1 MHPEIAKR
9 HQILK
14 NLVDQKIEELRK
26 NREPTFTPILNP
38 KTIELAENRKD
49 KVSKKSKKEKKVKPE
64 VMLTNSVDEKKT
76 KEKKLKK
83 KKKKRKKIVDQ
94 AAPQDMEGAG
104 SENIL
109 KITETLQKNLQ
120 KYFGETL
127 NKSQKEIEIVQP
139 KKTKL
144 TNEEALT
151 ILKDT
156 IGILDRDGSETLH
169 SIMKRRR
176 KNERAVMNDKAQ
188 KQQHEEEV
196 YPEIRQSHEG
206 EVLLQENI
214 RHRNSGDQKERSL
227 EEAFDSAQRREQS
240 ESLREVH
247 INEILQTDDLLKRAW
262 EIARAEELLQ
272 QKVFSTKKNSI
283 QTIKSIDGG
292 VAADLDQKAQAF
304 RKGKDKSKSA
314 EKKSIPSKSKG
325 HRRLGEHSASSKTKI
340 ISSARDL
347 FKTQEKAQRSRS
359 LSARPDS
366 RNEKDRTQRGSQ
378 KRGRM
383 SAVDLNKQR
392 KIKPFLH
399 SEFRTMSYNHIE
411 KSFDRDSSR
420 ELFNIRDLSQEY
432 PSRGNSQNLSETIA
446 KANTTTSPAKDP
458 NNASGILRQS
468 KLSEGQANRRASPTK
483 KVVIVEDSYNAKSLN
498 VNSNFSSQDSPMKLE
513 TSGQKGLTKK
523 QWETGSFDSRVLK
536 GNSSQTQ
543 DSQYD
548 ISSETISK
556 TSNYSSPS
564 PTKSQKRSM
573 SHLSQRTERSL
584 SSSPDLSRDSS
595 KLYKNS
601 NNKSKGSNKMNQS
614 RESETISP
622 ERERSLK
629 VAPVSRGNAPRHIS
643 GKISNSAGHKREQ
656 NFSSGVTSQKS
667 SHGDLFK
674 TQQSN
679 SPSSKSRSNSANPP
693 AKLQTL
699 LDRRFSEIENNK
711 KQLSYV
717 PKRDVSENEE
727 AITLKLWEDKTEK
740 IRERKARIDS
750 IIAEMETP
758 PLETP
763 KPTLKKKPLLPKSNY
778 GSQSK
783 KHLESQQNN
792 FERTNNSLE
801 ESKVSTSNLH
811 QRTGKSNERSLND
824 SWSSEKKN
832 SLPSSLPDDDGS
844 RMEHMRIMMKYLPEN
859 Q

>member
-14 NLVDQKIEELRK
+14 NLVDQKIEKLRK

-49 KVSKKSKKEKKVKPE
+49 KVSKKPKKEKKVKPE

-83 KKKKRKKIVDQ
+83 KKKKRKKIVDET
-94 AAPQDMEGAG
+94 APQDMEGAG

-109 KITETLQKNLQ
+109 QITETLQKNLQ
-120 KYFGETL
+120 KYFGEAP

-139 KKTKL
+139 NKTKL
-144 TNEEALT
+144 TNEEALN

-292 VAADLDQKAQAF
+292 VATDLNQKAQAF

-513 TSGQKGLTKK
+513 TSGQ
-523 QWETGSFDSRVLK
+523 
-536 GNSSQTQ
+536 
-543 DSQYD
+543 YD

-573 SHLSQRTERSL
+573 SHLSQGTESSL
-584 SSSPDLSRDSS
+584 SSSPNLSRDSS
-595 KLYKNS
+595 KLYKNP

-614 RESETISP
+614 RESETITP

-629 VAPVSRGNAPRHIS
+629 VAPVSRGNALRHIS
-643 GKISNSAGHKREQ
+643 GKISNSAEHKREQ

-811 QRTGKSNERSLND
+811 QRTGKSNERSLNA